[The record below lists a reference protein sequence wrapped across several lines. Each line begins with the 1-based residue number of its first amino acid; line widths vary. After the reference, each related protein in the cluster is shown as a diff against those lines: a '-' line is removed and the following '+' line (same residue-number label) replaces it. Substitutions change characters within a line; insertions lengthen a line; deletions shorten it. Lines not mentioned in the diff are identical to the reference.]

1 MQQTQSGSE
10 EPVGAGDHVDRVL
23 ALWAGEAPQLDLAT
37 VGVIARLGRVRAYI
51 DRQLDETL
59 GEYGLT
65 RQSWDVLAS
74 LRRVGPPYR
83 LTPTD
88 LYQAVMRTSGA
99 ITHTLHGLEHAGL
112 VSREPNPDDKRSM
125 HVRLTDAGRALTEEV
140 APEHLA
146 NEHRMLAPLNEAERN
161 TLADLLRTLL
171 IAFERDQP
179 TPHAPTSASRP
190 RPRPDQD

>member
-1 MQQTQSGSE
+1 MQSGSD
-10 EPVGAGDHVDRVL
+10 EPSEQSDHVDRVL
-23 ALWAGEAPQLDLAT
+23 ALWAGEAPELDLAT

-112 VSREPNPDDKRSM
+112 ISREPNPDDKRSL
-125 HVRLTDAGRALTEEV
+125 HVQLTEAGRELTARV

-146 NEHRMLAPLNEAERN
+146 NEHRILAPLDQQDRD
-161 TLADLLRTLL
+161 TLAGLLRRLL
-171 IAFERDQP
+171 IGFEREHP
-179 TPHAPTSASRP
+179 TPHAATGKP
-190 RPRPDQD
+190 RPRRGTSGD

>member
-1 MQQTQSGSE
+1 MQPGSN
-10 EPVGAGDHVDRVL
+10 EPPERGDHVDHVL
-23 ALWAGEAPQLDLAT
+23 ALWAGEAPGLDLAT

-112 VSREPNPDDKRSM
+112 ISREPNPDDKRSL
-125 HVRLTDAGRALTEEV
+125 HVQLTDAGRELTEQV

-146 NEHRMLAPLNEAERN
+146 NEHRILAPLDRRDRD
-161 TLADLLRTLL
+161 TLAGLLRRLL
-171 IAFERDQP
+171 MAFEREHP
-179 TPHAPTSASRP
+179 TPHAPTARP
-190 RPRPDQD
+190 RPRQRPDSG